1 MRIVP
6 PTQCP
11 SCHSELIQKNSIL
24 YCVNRSCEGQGAKLI
39 ENFAKVLKIK
49 GLGPSTIEKL
59 NVTTIDEIY
68 SLSLDY
74 IVSCIGAA
82 LGNKL
87 KEQIEISKNS
97 SLNEVLPALGIP
109 LIGKTAAEKI
119 CAEFTDIH
127 SISLEKVKDILGP
140 KAYENF
146 ASWYLDGEWE
156 ELPFKF
162 DSKKA
167 MPKPLNSKTVCITGK
182 LSSFKTKAE
191 AAKYLIEK
199 GYTVADSIT
208 KTTNILV
215 NESGIESEKTKKARA
230 NGTQI
235 VNNILEL

>member
-11 SCHSELIQKNSIL
+11 SCHSELVQKNSIL
-24 YCVNRSCEGQGAKLI
+24 YCVNRSCEGQGAKLV

-59 NVTTIDEIY
+59 NLTSIEDIY
-68 SLSLDY
+68 ILSLDY
-74 IVSCIGAA
+74 ITGAIGAA

-87 KEQIEISKNS
+87 YEQIQISRKA

-119 CAEFTDIH
+119 CAEFKDIH
-127 SISLEKVKDILGP
+127 SVSLERVKEILGP
-140 KAYENF
+140 KAYDNF
-146 ASWYLDGEWE
+146 ANWYLSRQWE
-156 ELPFKF
+156 ELPMTLE
-162 DSKKA
+162 SSKA
-167 MPKPLNSKTVCITGK
+167 MPKPLNSQTVCITGK

-191 AAKYLIEK
+191 AAKYLTEK

-208 KTTNILV
+208 KSTNILV

-230 NGTQI
+230 NGTLI